1 MSPYASADHRL
12 VKSIDWDPAKPAE
25 RVNDWLL
32 MSRGCSNSYV
42 VLSHAGDVVINTGA
56 PNEVSHRE
64 RFEALLGRPLSVAKM
79 VFTQDHFDHI
89 GGWRSFAD
97 AGAEMIAQ
105 AEFPRLWRE
114 RAMLGPFWGPRGQ
127 AVLHALMPPPGQAPR
142 NRSPEMPEPLTLFDH
157 SLAFEVGGRPF
168 ELHAAP
174 SGETQ
179 DSLMVWLPEERAVF
193 TGNWMGALYGALPH
207 FYTLRGDRDRSVVR
221 FISDLE
227 RLIAWEPAL
236 LVTGHDEPID
246 GVARIRADMT
256 KLLEAV
262 RYIHDETVK
271 GMNAQKD
278 LWTLMREIRLPA
290 HLEMA
295 SGRGPVSWY
304 VRAVWEEYAGWFRQ
318 ESTTELY
325 GVPPRSTWRELAEMA
340 GGPDALAERAGRR
353 LAQGAPVEALHFL
366 EIALEADPAN
376 RAAREAE
383 LAALET
389 LIEMSGGRNFDELG
403 WLETQARKARS
414 ALTSDSSTDR
424 AP

>member
-1 MSPYASADHRL
+1 MIRYASTGHRL
-12 VKSIDWDPAKPAE
+12 VKSIEWDPAKPAE

-42 VLSHAGDVVINTGA
+42 VLSDAGDVVINTGA
-56 PNEVSHRE
+56 PNETSHRE
-64 RFEALLGRPLSVAKM
+64 RFEAVLGRPLAVVKII
-79 VFTQDHFDHI
+79 FTQDHFDHI
-89 GGWRSFAD
+89 GGWPWFAD
-97 AGAEMIAQ
+97 DGAEMIAQ

-114 RAMLGPFWGPRGQ
+114 RAMLGQFWAPRGQ

-142 NRSPEMPEPLTLFDH
+142 NRSPDMPEPLTLFQDTH
-157 SLAFEVGGRPF
+157 AFEVGGRRF
-168 ELHAAP
+168 ELYAAP

-179 DSLMVWLPEERAVF
+179 DSLMVWLPQEKAVF

-207 FYTLRGDRDRSVVR
+207 LYTLRGDRERSIVR
-221 FISDLE
+221 FIADLE
-227 RLIAWEPAL
+227 RLIAFEPEL
-236 LVTGHDEPID
+236 LVTGHDEPIE
-246 GVARIRADMT
+246 GAARIRADMT

-262 RYIHDETVK
+262 RFIHDETVK

-278 LWTLMREIRLPA
+278 LWTLMREIRLPE
-290 HLEMA
+290 HLDMA

-325 GVPPRSTWRELAEMA
+325 GVPPRSIWRELATMA
-340 GGPDALAERAGRR
+340 GGAEALAERASRR
-353 LAQGAPVEALHFL
+353 LAEGAPVEALHFL

-376 RAAREAE
+376 RAARKAE
-383 LAALET
+383 VAALEK

-403 WLETQARKARS
+403 WLETQARKARA
-414 ALTSDSSTDR
+414 ALSDQG
-424 AP
+424 